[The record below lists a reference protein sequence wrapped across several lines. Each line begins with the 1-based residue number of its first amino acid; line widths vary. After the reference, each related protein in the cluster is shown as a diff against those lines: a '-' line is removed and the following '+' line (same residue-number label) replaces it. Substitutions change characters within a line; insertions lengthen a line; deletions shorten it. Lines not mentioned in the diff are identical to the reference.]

1 MATATGPTERG
12 GQQATTKTTD
22 EMDDNQEVC
31 AIEPPK
37 RQKEEQKLQ
46 RHQTVDTL
54 DNLSKLFDKSF
65 LAELTSEN
73 TWMDWLRRAIER
85 GTNKDSSYT
94 NPLWS

>member
-37 RQKEEQKLQ
+37 RQKVEQKLQ
-46 RHQTVDTL
+46 WQQTVDTL
-54 DNLSKLFDKSF
+54 DKLSKLFDKSF

-73 TWMDWLRRAIER
+73 TWMDRLRRAIER